1 MAGALETFNDQ
12 NWEAEVISSPK
23 PVLVDFWATW
33 CAPCKALVPALE
45 ALAVHY
51 GDRVRIG
58 KLNVE
63 ENDAVPIRYNV
74 MALPTLLLIK
84 GGQVAEQR
92 TGAVSKENLLR
103 LIDENLAS

>member
-12 NWEAEVISSPK
+12 NWEAEVIGSPR
-23 PVLVDFWATW
+23 PVLVDFWASW

-45 ALAVHY
+45 ALAADY

-58 KLNVE
+58 KFNVE
-63 ENDAVPIRYNV
+63 ENDDVPIRYNV
-74 MALPTLLLIK
+74 MALPTLLFIK

-92 TGAVSKENLLR
+92 TGAVSKESLR
-103 LIDENLAS
+103 KLIDENLAS

>member
-1 MAGALETFNDQ
+1 M
-12 NWEAEVISSPK
+12 
-23 PVLVDFWATW
+23 
-33 CAPCKALVPALE
+33 PALE
-45 ALAVHY
+45 ALAAHY

-92 TGAVSKENLLR
+92 TGAV
-103 LIDENLAS
+103 